1 MSLPDQEVVDKNVEE
16 LLCQNKQNESKKQE
30 KSRNNVPDDICQEF
44 TLRGDSGNT
53 LANAKLANILEKFY
67 LEKNF

>member
-30 KSRNNVPDDICQEF
+30 KSKDNVPDDICQEF
-44 TLRGDSGNT
+44 TLRGDPGNT
-53 LANAKLANILEKFY
+53 LANVKLANILEKFY